1 MAMKH
6 GFLTAFSIFL
16 LCLLGVWSTSS
27 AQAGA
32 EAGIRELDLQLEGNQ
47 ALISLRLENA
57 FNQEFQQRI
66 ESGLPTDLTFRF
78 VLERDRRTW
87 FDKTVARGSLQVIA
101 MYNAVTS
108 EYLVNF
114 KKDGNLIESRVLRDQ
129 EELRSAMTELSQ
141 FPMFSMSGRDPQ
153 ERLQLRVRAELG
165 TRMFLAFIPRT
176 VATDWA
182 KTQPFR
188 IRDLNP

>member
-1 MAMKH
+1 MVIKH
-6 GFLTAFSIFL
+6 GFLTASLVFL
-16 LCLLGVWSTSS
+16 LCLFGLWSTLN
-27 AQAGA
+27 AEAGA
-32 EAGIRELDLQLEGNQ
+32 EAGIQELDLKLDGNQ
-47 ALISLRLENA
+47 ALVSLRLENA
-57 FNQEFQQRI
+57 FNQEFQQRV

-87 FDKTVARGSLQVIA
+87 FDKTVASGSLQVIA

-114 KKDGNLIESRVLRDQ
+114 KKNGNLIESRVIRDPDQ
-129 EELRSAMTELSQ
+129 LRSAMTRLSQ
-141 FPMFSMSGRDPQ
+141 YPMFSMAGRDPQ
-153 ERLQLRVRAELG
+153 ERLQLKVRAELG

-176 VATDWA
+176 VATEWA
-182 KTQPFR
+182 KTPSFR